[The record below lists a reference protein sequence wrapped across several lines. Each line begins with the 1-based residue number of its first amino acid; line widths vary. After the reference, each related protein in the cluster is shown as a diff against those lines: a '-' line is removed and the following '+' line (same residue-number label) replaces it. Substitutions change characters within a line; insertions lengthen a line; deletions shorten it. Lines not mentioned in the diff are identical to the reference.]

1 MIHTRKVRLMLASAA
16 LLTLAGPAM
25 ALDGA
30 DMMQKLNAA
39 TSPNGTSVTYDKA
52 EADGDVVTVTGMKL
66 QVVAKPAR
74 PST

>member
-1 MIHTRKVRLMLASAA
+1 
-16 LLTLAGPAM
+16 M

-52 EADGDVVTVTGMKL
+52 EATATW
-66 QVVAKPAR
+66 
-74 PST
+74 